1 MADELK
7 VRHASPDADPR
18 PSARPR
24 GVSPRPDLM
33 RRWLTKG
40 TRRSFVSSSPR
51 LPDARV
57 RLSALASARL
67 DARS

>member
-18 PSARPR
+18 ASARPR
-24 GVSPRPDLM
+24 GVSPRPDL

-40 TRRSFVSSSPR
+40 TRRSFASSSPR